1 MSTEVEHL
9 DQERVDEAI
18 WRGAGI
24 KSVRTLAAET
34 GLKPEEVLRRK
45 NELLDEVDP
54 LTIQQTRQRL
64 IIDLQHIAR
73 KTQEDYESSPVE
85 FKAGLVNSAVASMK
99 LVLAEMTRAEKA
111 DNSKVEAL
119 NALRQREILRLIQE
133 SVNNTLDEISELH
146 GLDRDQ
152 VQDVFQK
159 NLVQAAQ
166 ELEAGQP

>member
-9 DQERVDEAI
+9 DQERVDELI
-18 WRGAGI
+18 WRGAGV
-24 KSVRTLAAET
+24 KSVRKIAEET

-64 IIDLQHIAR
+64 IIDLQRIAR
-73 KTQEDYESSPVE
+73 KTQEDYEASPFE

-111 DNSKVEAL
+111 DSSKVDAL
-119 NALRQREILRLIQE
+119 NALRQREILRLVRD
-133 SVNNTLDEISELH
+133 SVLTTLDEIAELH
-146 GLDRDQ
+146 DLDRDQ
-152 VQDVFQK
+152 LQDVFQK
-159 NLVQAAQ
+159 NLVQTAH
-166 ELEAGQP
+166 EIEATQS